1 MALKKLSFD
10 RISLV
15 KILALL
21 SLIRWYN
28 IVVTAMAQYLT
39 ALFVF
44 NYGTSKYKI
53 LLSLDVHL
61 IVLSTSFI
69 IAGGYIVN
77 AFYDYE
83 KDMINRPQ
91 TTVFDR
97 LISKEFALRCY
108 LLFTAAGLILSAFTT
123 LHVLLYFVG
132 FSGLLWFYS
141 HKLQKITFVREVA
154 SSVLSVLSVLSIG
167 LYFHHVA
174 NIYLVLLYA
183 AIILTF
189 LFIRE
194 LVKGL
199 LGMKGDMAFGYRT
212 ITVRYGLD
220 ASRVFIHLVSF
231 FSLMLMVILV
241 LALYKVHKYYVAF
254 LAIETLI
261 LVVIN
266 GLIRSGKRIK
276 WKWADLMVRLLIII
290 GILFII
296 FV

>member
-1 MALKKLSFD
+1 
-10 RISLV
+10 
-15 KILALL
+15 
-21 SLIRWYN
+21 
-28 IVVTAMAQYLT
+28 MAQYLS

-44 NYGTSKYKI
+44 TYGTSKYDV

-83 KDMINRPQ
+83 KDLINRPLS
-91 TTVFDR
+91 TVFDR
-97 LISKEFALRCY
+97 LVSKEFALRCY
-108 LLFTAAGLILSAFTT
+108 LLFTAIGLVLAAFTT
-123 LHVLLYFVG
+123 LNVLLYFTA

-141 HKLQKITFVREVA
+141 HKLQKITFVREVV
-154 SSVLSVLSVLSIG
+154 SSVLSVLSVLGIG

-174 NIYLVLLYA
+174 NLYMVVLYA

-194 LVKGL
+194 LVKDLVGL
-199 LGMKGDMAFGYRT
+199 RGDLAFGYKT

-220 ASRVFIHLVSF
+220 ASRVFVHLVSF
-231 FSLMLMVILV
+231 FAMVLMVVLV
-241 LALYKVHKYYVAF
+241 WASTTYSKWFIAWF
-254 LAIETLI
+254 LMEAVLLI
-261 LVVIN
+261 LVN
-266 GLIRSGKRIK
+266 ALIRSGKHSRWKLANLLVRII
-276 WKWADLMVRLLIII
+276 LLV